1 MLTVDHL
8 SKRLPNG
15 KLLLRDINFS
25 VGEGEFVA
33 ILGRSGTGK
42 TILLR
47 CINRLTTP
55 DGGEI
60 VLTDNGNLLNITRS
74 DANEIKEVRRRI
86 GMIFQSF
93 NLVKRRSVIENV
105 LIGKLGRSGMVRSLM
120 RRFEDD
126 DIEMAHRALDR
137 VGISDLADRRAGT
150 LSGGEQHLGM
160 VYQNPQM
167 GLRLD
172 VTAGGNIAE
181 KLLAAGW
188 RNVGEIR
195 DRGGLLLKR
204 TEIPL
209 ERMDEAPR
217 NFSGG
222 MQQRVQIAKELANDP
237 DVLLLDELT
246 TGLDVSVQA
255 RILDLIKE
263 IRRSTDAAMILITH
277 DPGVI
282 KLLSER
288 TIVLK
293 DGRIV
298 EMGVTDQIL
307 EDPQHEYTQL
317 LVNSVL

>member
-1 MLTVDHL
+1 
-8 SKRLPNG
+8 
-15 KLLLRDINFS
+15 
-25 VGEGEFVA
+25 
-33 ILGRSGTGK
+33 
-42 TILLR
+42 
-47 CINRLTTP
+47 
-55 DGGEI
+55 
-60 VLTDNGNLLNITRS
+60 
-74 DANEIKEVRRRI
+74 
-86 GMIFQSF
+86 
-93 NLVKRRSVIENV
+93 
-105 LIGKLGRSGMVRSLM
+105 
-120 RRFEDD
+120 
-126 DIEMAHRALDR
+126 
-137 VGISDLADRRAGT
+137 
-150 LSGGEQHLGM
+150 M
-160 VYQNPQM
+160 VYQNPRM

-172 VTAGGNIAE
+172 VSSGGNIAE

-188 RNVGEIR
+188 RNVGNIR
-195 DRGGLLLKR
+195 DRGRELLKR

-222 MQQRVQIAKELANDP
+222 MQQRVQIAKALANDP

-277 DPGVI
+277 DLGVI

-298 EMGVTDQIL
+298 EMGLTDQIL

>member
-1 MLTVDHL
+1 MTPAPAPALEVTNMTKIYGSRCQDCIKNTGPDHGRNVCPVCG
-8 SKRLPNG
+8 SVVACA
-15 KLLLRDINFS
+15 DITFEVMPGEILGI
-25 VGEGEFVA
+25 VGE
-33 ILGRSGTGK
+33 SGSGKSTIVRCLHFDMAPTGGAAY
-42 TILLR
+42 LR
-47 CINRLTTP
+47 CSGDDSGCEN
-55 DGGEI
+55 
-60 VLTDNGNLLNITRS
+60 
-74 DANEIKEVRRRI
+74 
-86 GMIFQSF
+86 IFQANSQR
-93 NLVKRRSVIENV
+93 KRA
-105 LIGKLGRSGMVRSLM
+105 VRN
-120 RRFEDD
+120 
-126 DIEMAHRALDR
+126 
-137 VGISDLADRRAGT
+137 
-150 LSGGEQHLGM
+150 QHLGM

-188 RNVGEIR
+188 RNVGKIR
-195 DRGGLLLKR
+195 DRGGELLKR

-222 MQQRVQIAKELANDP
+222 MQQRVQIAKALANDP

-277 DPGVI
+277 DLGVI

-298 EMGVTDQIL
+298 EMGLTDQIL

>member
-1 MLTVDHL
+1 MTPAPALEVNNLTKIYGSGCPDCIENTGPDHGRNVCPVCG
-8 SKRLPNG
+8 SVVACA
-15 KLLLRDINFS
+15 DITFEVMPGEILGI
-25 VGEGEFVA
+25 VGE
-33 ILGRSGTGK
+33 SGSGKSTIVRCLHFDMEPTGGCAY
-42 TILLR
+42 LR
-47 CINRLTTP
+47 CS
-55 DGGEI
+55 
-60 VLTDNGNLLNITRS
+60 GNDSGDENIFLLNSQRKR
-74 DANEIKEVRRRI
+74 AVR
-86 GMIFQSF
+86 
-93 NLVKRRSVIENV
+93 N
-105 LIGKLGRSGMVRSLM
+105 
-120 RRFEDD
+120 
-126 DIEMAHRALDR
+126 
-137 VGISDLADRRAGT
+137 
-150 LSGGEQHLGM
+150 QHLGM

-188 RNVGEIR
+188 QNVGKIR
-195 DRGGLLLKR
+195 DRGGELLRR

-222 MQQRVQIAKELANDP
+222 MQQRVQIAKALANDP

-277 DPGVI
+277 DLGVI

>member
-1 MLTVDHL
+1 MTLAPAPALEVTNLTKIYGSRCPDCIENTGPDHGRNVCPVCG
-8 SKRLPNG
+8 SVVACA
-15 KLLLRDINFS
+15 DITFEVMPGEILGI
-25 VGEGEFVA
+25 VGESGSGKSTIVRCLHFDMA
-33 ILGRSGTGK
+33 PTGGAAYLRSCNDSGDEN
-42 TILLR
+42 IF
-47 CINRLTTP
+47 
-55 DGGEI
+55 
-60 VLTDNGNLLNITRS
+60 LLNSQRKR
-74 DANEIKEVRRRI
+74 AVR
-86 GMIFQSF
+86 
-93 NLVKRRSVIENV
+93 NL
-105 LIGKLGRSGMVRSLM
+105 
-120 RRFEDD
+120 
-126 DIEMAHRALDR
+126 
-137 VGISDLADRRAGT
+137 
-150 LSGGEQHLGM
+150 HLGM

-188 RNVGEIR
+188 RNVGKIR
-195 DRGGLLLKR
+195 DRSGKLLKR

-222 MQQRVQIAKELANDP
+222 MQQRVQIAKALANDP

-277 DPGVI
+277 DLGVI

-298 EMGVTDQIL
+298 EMGLTDQIL

>member
-1 MLTVDHL
+1 MTPAPAPALEVHNLTKIYGSRCRDCIENTGPDHGRNVCPACG
-8 SKRLPNG
+8 SVVACA
-15 KLLLRDINFS
+15 DITFEVMPGEILGI
-25 VGEGEFVA
+25 VGE
-33 ILGRSGTGK
+33 SGSGKSTIVRCLHFDMAPTGGAAY
-42 TILLR
+42 LR
-47 CINRLTTP
+47 CS
-55 DGGEI
+55 
-60 VLTDNGNLLNITRS
+60 GNDSGCENIFR
-74 DANEIKEVRRRI
+74 ANSQRKRAVR
-86 GMIFQSF
+86 
-93 NLVKRRSVIENV
+93 NL
-105 LIGKLGRSGMVRSLM
+105 
-120 RRFEDD
+120 
-126 DIEMAHRALDR
+126 
-137 VGISDLADRRAGT
+137 
-150 LSGGEQHLGM
+150 HLGM

-188 RNVGEIR
+188 RNVEKIR
-195 DRGGLLLKR
+195 DRGRELLKR

-222 MQQRVQIAKELANDP
+222 MQQRVQIAKALANDP

-277 DPGVI
+277 DLGVI

-298 EMGVTDQIL
+298 EMGLTDQIL

>member
-1 MLTVDHL
+1 MTPASAPALEVNNLTKIYGSRCPDCIEKTGPDHGRNVCPVCG
-8 SKRLPNG
+8 SVVACA
-15 KLLLRDINFS
+15 DITFEVMPGEILGI
-25 VGEGEFVA
+25 VGE
-33 ILGRSGTGK
+33 SGSGKSTIVRCLHFDMEPTGCEN
-42 TILLR
+42 IF
-47 CINRLTTP
+47 
-55 DGGEI
+55 
-60 VLTDNGNLLNITRS
+60 LLNSQRKR
-74 DANEIKEVRRRI
+74 AVR
-86 GMIFQSF
+86 
-93 NLVKRRSVIENV
+93 N
-105 LIGKLGRSGMVRSLM
+105 
-120 RRFEDD
+120 
-126 DIEMAHRALDR
+126 
-137 VGISDLADRRAGT
+137 
-150 LSGGEQHLGM
+150 QHLGM

-188 RNVGEIR
+188 QNVGKIR

-222 MQQRVQIAKELANDP
+222 MQQRVQIAKALANDP

-277 DPGVI
+277 DLGVI

-298 EMGVTDQIL
+298 EMGLTDQIL